1 MPGVRS
7 IRGSTAGATST
18 VMTPAEIKGWLDA
31 GGLKIVGHQ
40 EISGHQAIGL
50 REPWARGYREL
61 WVDSR
66 TFLPLRTI
74 MADFASTTGPLKN
87 VQLIDN
93 DTWLPRTTSLLGRV
107 NRIHIPAGFR
117 QVVPPQ

>member
-50 REPWARGYREL
+50 RLAGGA
-61 WVDSR
+61 V
-66 TFLPLRTI
+66 
-74 MADFASTTGPLKN
+74 GC
-87 VQLIDN
+87 
-93 DTWLPRTTSLLGRV
+93 
-107 NRIHIPAGFR
+107 PALDRFT
-117 QVVPPQ
+117 